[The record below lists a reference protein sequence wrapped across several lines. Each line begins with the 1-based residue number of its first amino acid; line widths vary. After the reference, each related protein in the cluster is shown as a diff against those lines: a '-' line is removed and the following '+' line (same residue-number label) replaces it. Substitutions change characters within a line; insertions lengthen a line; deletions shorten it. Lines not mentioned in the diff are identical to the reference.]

1 VLNNDKEST
10 QRNFVTLAEL
20 ATALDSKGKK

>member
-1 VLNNDKEST
+1 VLDNDKEST
-10 QRNFVTLAEL
+10 QRNFMTLTEL